1 MKEYS
6 SALFKML
13 LSVGVFIYTLLRS
26 TRNIQIHSLLFVS
39 MIDFVFFVCTIVM
52 YDYILV
58 FWVVTLTTLRF
69 AAVKT

>member
-1 MKEYS
+1 
-6 SALFKML
+6 ML